1 MEELQL
7 GRAPAQSLPAL
18 KQGDERLVNNLK
30 ANHSSRREFMRLSG
44 LAVGATALALPA
56 TGLAACR
63 PAQARDPDAVLA
75 RLLEGNKRFVSGQL
89 VHPGRRPEEFAA
101 LAEGQAPVAII
112 IGCADSRVAPE
123 LVFDQGVGDLF
134 VVRVAGNIVSGAG
147 PFIKGSI
154 EFAVAE
160 LGARLIVVLGHS
172 ACGAVKAAIAH
183 IDAND
188 TLPGAIRDLVELIRP
203 AAAAVRGK
211 PGDKLDNAIK
221 ANVVKSVE
229 RLKSLDPILAGL
241 VKKGDVKVVGAVY
254 KLRTGVVEL
263 LD

>member
-1 MEELQL
+1 MEELQF
-7 GRAPAQSLPAL
+7 GRAPAHSQPAL
-18 KQGDERLVNNLK
+18 KQGDERPTNDLK
-30 ANHSSRREFMRLSG
+30 ANRASRREFMRLSG
-44 LAVGATALALPA
+44 LAVGATAIALPA
-56 TGLAACR
+56 TGLAAR
-63 PAQARDPDAVLA
+63 PAQARDPDSVLA

-89 VHPGRRPEEFAA
+89 VHPGRKPEDFAP
-101 LAEGQAPVAII
+101 LAEGQAPLAII
-112 IGCADSRVAPE
+112 VGCADSRVSPE
-123 LVFDQGVGDLF
+123 VVFDQGVGDLF
-134 VVRVAGNIVSGAG
+134 VVRVAGNVVSGAG

-160 LGARLIVVLGHS
+160 LGARLILVLGHE
-172 ACGAVKAAIAH
+172 ACGAVKAAVAH

-188 TLPGAIRDLVELIRP
+188 TLPGAIRDLVEVIRP

-211 PGDKLDNAIK
+211 PGDQLENAIK
-221 ANVVKSVE
+221 ANVAMGVE
-229 RLKSLDPILAGL
+229 RLKGLDPILAGL